1 MSDILMPGQ
10 GGRRSKRKMTT
21 NEVHNELV
29 NLQSHVG
36 QFARAVGNDFQQFQA
51 LFMALLDELGMVKQY
66 DCKKCNQKDIL
77 IPNLKNLDIL
87 PDCPTC
93 GEDLTEQDDE
103 EE

>member
-10 GGRRSKRKMTT
+10 GGKRSKRKMTT

-36 QFARAVGNDFQQFQA
+36 QFARAVGNDFQQFQT
-51 LFMALLDELGMVKQY
+51 LVMALLDELGMVVEY
-66 DCKKCNQKDIL
+66 DCDKCNQKEIM
-77 IPNLKNLDIL
+77 IPKLKSLDIV
-87 PDCPTC
+87 PQCPTC
-93 GEDLTEQDDE
+93 GELLEEDNDE

>member
-10 GGRRSKRKMTT
+10 GGKRNRRKMTA

-29 NLQSHVG
+29 NLQEHIG

-51 LFMALLDELGMVKQY
+51 LFMALLHELELTEEF
-66 DCKKCNQKDIL
+66 DCAKCNQKEIL
-77 IPNLKNLDIL
+77 IPKLKNLDIL

-93 GEDLTEQDDE
+93 GASLVEENDE